1 MAQAV
6 VAGRRILLL
15 YEVYVRM
22 MPRAA
27 ARAAPLEP

>member
-15 YEVYVRM
+15 YEVGVGVRM
-22 MPRAA
+22 MPRAGARGA
-27 ARAAPLEP
+27 A